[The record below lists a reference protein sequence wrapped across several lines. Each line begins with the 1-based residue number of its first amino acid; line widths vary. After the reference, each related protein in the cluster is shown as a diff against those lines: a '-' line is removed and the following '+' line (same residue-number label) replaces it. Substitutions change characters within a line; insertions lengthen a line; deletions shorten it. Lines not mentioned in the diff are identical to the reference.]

1 MNLAQASFTKTLL
14 SAIAI
19 LMASM
24 AVSVP
29 AQAAPLPVV
38 VATFKSLN
46 TSMQFHTTP
55 KASFKAS
62 NGVEIAIHMPR
73 TSDDNRVLIMD
84 KDWSIIPNHH
94 TNANH
99 MGIIEAAYEYAR
111 SEGLNVELRKAD
123 QFYYDGSYGFAYE
136 VEMEGTSKS

>member
-1 MNLAQASFTKTLL
+1 MNLTQASFTKTLL

-19 LMASM
+19 LMAS
-24 AVSVP
+24 VSVSMP

-38 VATFKSLN
+38 VATFKSIN
-46 TSMQFHTTP
+46 TSMQFHTAP

-73 TSDDNRVLIMD
+73 SSDDNRILIMD
-84 KDWSIIPNHH
+84 KDWSIVPNHY
-94 TNANH
+94 TTANH

-111 SEGLNVELRKAD
+111 SEGLNVELKKAD
-123 QFYYDGSYGFAYE
+123 QFYYDGSHGFAYE
-136 VEMEGTSKS
+136 VEVKDESKS